1 VPLPGHR
8 AGPAQTSRRSRI
20 SAPDKQSAPEQPAAA
35 GPGEAALAAV
45 LFDMDGLLV
54 DSEPLWFEVENSV
67 MDRLGGA
74 WGEADQAAL
83 VGGSL
88 QRSVDYL
95 LGKASRPA
103 SFATVA
109 GWMVGGMVEL
119 LTSRTLHVMPG
130 ARELLGA
137 VDRAGL
143 PYALVTSSERV
154 IMEAVLNQLDVAFP
168 VTVSGDDVSSSKPD
182 PEPYLLAAKR
192 LGVDPASCVAIEDS
206 PNGVAAAE
214 AAGCI
219 TVAVPSLVPIP
230 ERGGRLVVASLREL
244 SVDRLRALAAAR

>member
-1 VPLPGHR
+1 
-8 AGPAQTSRRSRI
+8 
-20 SAPDKQSAPEQPAAA
+20 
-35 GPGEAALAAV
+35 

-74 WGEADQAAL
+74 WGESDQVAL

-88 QRSVDYL
+88 ERSVDYL
-95 LGKASRPA
+95 LGKAARPA
-103 SFATVA
+103 SRADVA

-119 LTSRTLHVMPG
+119 LTARPLHVMPG

-137 VDRAGL
+137 VSQAGV
-143 PYALVTSSERV
+143 PYALVTSSEQV
-154 IMEAVLNQLDVAFP
+154 IMEAVLNQLDVSFP
-168 VTVSGDDVSSSKPD
+168 VTVSGDDVSNSKPD

-192 LGVDPASCVAIEDS
+192 LGVDPRYCVAIEDS

-214 AAGCI
+214 AAGCLM
-219 TVAVPSLVPIP
+219 VAVPSLVPIP
-230 ERGGRLVVASLREL
+230 AADGRLVVKSLSDL
-244 SVDRLRALAAAR
+244 SIERLRGLAAAR